1 MECQSQKVKNFLENV
16 CACGLARTGFSNCA
30 AVRYHDE
37 GAQARM
43 DGGTGKRSALS
54 CAAYTNMTG
63 KLNEHP
69 LAELIREIV
78 AENLSGSLRLE
89 SERIKTAIY
98 FDKGALVYATSN
110 LRPHRLAEWLR
121 RWRVITDAQFA
132 SLPQGGKSDAET
144 GRALVERGVMTKET
158 LGELRERLVAD
169 VLRPALLWTEGS
181 WKFDPRVR
189 LLEDVRVEI
198 NLQEL
203 SIEAARR
210 LPKNLTARRFPN
222 TNEKIQPSSE
232 FADSLNFLPAE
243 AFVLSRIDMKL
254 RLHELLAISGLPEE
268 ETLHACY
275 ALALGGFIERE
286 QWPRAFTPEEVTKAL
301 AAGEA
306 AAQSASQTVRAP
318 EAKKAEEAK
327 PVEPVV
333 DEKLELEELFER
345 VGRAVN
351 HYQILGVTRSA
362 DQNTLK
368 QTYHRLARRFHP
380 DRFHQDATIHSR
392 VQDAFAKIAQ
402 AYETL
407 RDRSAR
413 AAYDLKLER
422 EKDVRPPVRP
432 EPKME
437 PPAQPVKPGR
447 PTPVAPSS
455 STPPPPPATATA
467 AERAEESFQRGLGA
481 LKTGDMALAL
491 ASFDAAARLEPKVA
505 RYRAQYGKALAG
517 QAQMSRK
524 AEAEFQAAIMLE
536 PDNITYRIML
546 ARLYQNLG
554 FIKRAQGEVER
565 ARNLDPRNAEA
576 QTLLAELQSMQGA
589 R

>member
-1 MECQSQKVKNFLENV
+1 
-16 CACGLARTGFSNCA
+16 
-30 AVRYHDE
+30 
-37 GAQARM
+37 M
-43 DGGTGKRSALS
+43 DGGDREAKRAL
-54 CAAYTNMTG
+54 APHITNMTG

-78 AENLSGSLRLE
+78 AEKLSGSLRLE
-89 SERIKTAIY
+89 SERIKTAVY

-121 RWRVITDAQFA
+121 RWRVITEAQFA

-144 GRALVERGVMTKET
+144 GRALVEQGVITKET

-181 WKFDPRVR
+181 WNFDPRVR
-189 LLEDVRVEI
+189 LVEDVRVEI

-222 TNEKIQPSSE
+222 RNEQIQPSGE
-232 FADSLNFLPAE
+232 FADTLNLLPGE

-254 RLHELLAISGLPEE
+254 RLHEILAISGLPEE

-275 ALALGGFIERE
+275 ALAFGGFIERE

-306 AAQSASQTVRAP
+306 AAQSASQTMRAP
-318 EAKKAEEAK
+318 EAKKAEETK
-327 PVEPVV
+327 PVEPAV

-345 VGRAVN
+345 VGRATN
-351 HYQILGVTRSA
+351 YYQILGVTRNA

-380 DRFHQDATIHSR
+380 DRFHQDAMIHSH
-392 VQDAFAKIAQ
+392 VQDVFAKIAQ

-407 RDRSAR
+407 RDRSTR
-413 AAYDLKLER
+413 ANYDLKLER
-422 EKDVRPPVRP
+422 EKDLHPPARP

-437 PPAQPVKPGR
+437 PPEQPVKPGT
-447 PTPVAPSS
+447 PTPAAPSS
-455 STPPPPPATATA
+455 STPLAAATA
-467 AERAEESFQRGLGA
+467 AERAEESFQRGLSA

-491 ASFDAAARLEPKVA
+491 SSFDAAARLEPKVA

-524 AEAEFQAAIMLE
+524 AEAEIQAAIMLE
-536 PDNITYRIML
+536 PNNITYRIML

-565 ARNLDPRNAEA
+565 ARNLDPRNEEA
-576 QTLLAELQSMQGA
+576 QTLLAELQSIQ
-589 R
+589 